1 MKERVPYSH
10 YMYSSLSPGVWWRV
24 RARTGAGG
32 SVLASLFFSVAAAS
46 TVLLPLRYAQ
56 VYGLGFG
63 SGDCSAAEGLRLRQ
77 FLCFLWFLGE
87 KVELWLGAAVGSLG
101 LNLDRFHLRSGPFL
115 LLVRR
120 KFGLTL
126 LGRRWVSPSGLE
138 CHLARAGVS

>member
-1 MKERVPYSH
+1 MYRSH
-10 YMYSSLSPGVWWRV
+10 FPPAYGGASVRV

-77 FLCFLWFLGE
+77 FLCVLWFLGE

-120 KFGLTL
+120 RFGLTL

-138 CHLARAGVS
+138 CHFARAGVS